1 MANEIHADYAS
12 GNTLYAVIRNG
23 AGQVW
28 HPTVQVF
35 EDWGTA
41 GRDADDYDVTL
52 ADKSGNRHV
61 GSFDGNVPAGT
72 YFVQVFLQAGAAPA
86 DTDALVTSRE
96 IIWTG
101 AGVVTA
107 AKILANRAVHDKI
120 NGVYKYYDDDGQT
133 LLLTHSAGETASE
146 VTRTPT

>member
-28 HPTVQVF
+28 YPAGQVF

-52 ADKSGNRHV
+52 TDKSGNRHV

-72 YFVQVFLQAGAAPA
+72 YFVQVFLQGGAAPA
-86 DTDALVTSRE
+86 DTDTLVTSRE

-101 AGVVTA
+101 SGVVTA
-107 AKILANRAVHDKI
+107 AKLLANRAVHDKI
-120 NGVYKYYDDDGQT
+120 NGAYKYYDDDGQT
-133 LLLTHSAGETASE
+133 LLLTHSADETASE
-146 VTRTPT
+146 VTRTPA